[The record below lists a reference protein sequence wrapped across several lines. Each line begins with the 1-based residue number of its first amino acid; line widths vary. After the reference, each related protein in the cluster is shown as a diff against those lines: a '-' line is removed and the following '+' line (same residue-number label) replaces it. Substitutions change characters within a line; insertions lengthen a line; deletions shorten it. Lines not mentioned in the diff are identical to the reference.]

1 MAYAHKCMKLMICL
15 MLPLVHQLCL
25 HLYTKLATSERSPT
39 GWAFVEIHS
48 IKPSF
53 TGISLAATVIAV

>member
-1 MAYAHKCMKLMICL
+1 MAHAHKCLKLMICL

-25 HLYTKLATSERSPT
+25 HLYTKSATSERSPT

-48 IKPSF
+48 IKSF
-53 TGISLAATVIAV
+53 TGVSLAATVTAV